1 MNTQSQLRFSE
12 SLNTSKTRS
21 TGSAKQNEDHSKE
34 SNFHQFWKRW
44 CIELSSSIR
53 KFSNSAKISSEAYQ
67 TFFCGKSPSFPTL
80 HILWASLE
88 FSGFLIRR
96 VDVFWRAKLPHFFS
110 ISIQAHQRQ
119 NIMDSFKWMQAAFL
133 YLVTIL
139 NLICTYL
146 TMMVTQST
154 RRSYGFKCFW
164 MKLSDSFASTG
175 KRSLPSLPL
184 KNWSLTT
191 IRLITLVPPIL
202 DGWIWSNEPVK
213 LLLLLHDPRHTV
225 TKRIFGSQILD
236 TVWNTETLNKTLTL
250 YDSKHS
256 SLWPETFG
264 LRDTITLRH

>member
-1 MNTQSQLRFSE
+1 MVPLVRVRLSDLISPEFLNGMIWYWLTQPYLGASSIKLIRSPLQWWTLSVSFSE
-12 SLNTSKTRS
+12 SLNISKTRS
-21 TGSAKQNEDHSKE
+21 TKQNEDHSKE

-44 CIELSSSIR
+44 WCIELSSSIG
-53 KFSNSAKISSEAYQ
+53 KFSNSAKISLEAYQ
-67 TFFCGKSPSFPTL
+67 TFFYGKSPSFPTL

-164 MKLSDSFASTG
+164 MKLSDSFA
-175 KRSLPSLPL
+175 
-184 KNWSLTT
+184 
-191 IRLITLVPPIL
+191 
-202 DGWIWSNEPVK
+202 
-213 LLLLLHDPRHTV
+213 
-225 TKRIFGSQILD
+225 
-236 TVWNTETLNKTLTL
+236 
-250 YDSKHS
+250 
-256 SLWPETFG
+256 
-264 LRDTITLRH
+264 